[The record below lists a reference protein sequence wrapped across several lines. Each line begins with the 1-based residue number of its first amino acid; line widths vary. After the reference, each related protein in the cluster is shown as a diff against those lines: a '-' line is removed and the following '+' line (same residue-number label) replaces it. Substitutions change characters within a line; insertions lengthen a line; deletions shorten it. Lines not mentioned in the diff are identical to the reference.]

1 LPDKCGESL
10 AGRQKGKEKMQ
21 QEMNKSRLRQRLLE
35 QRGAL
40 SAAQREQY
48 SREAC
53 AHLLACERLMD
64 ADVILAYY
72 PFRDELDIL
81 PFLEEAMR
89 RGKEIWL
96 PRTIPTK
103 REMVP
108 YRYTGKQMLA
118 QGAYGIWEPDPT
130 KAKPADTGRLEAVL
144 VPGVGFDRRGGRLG
158 YGAGYYDRFLASL
171 GHRPFLLGVG
181 FSVQVVEQVPME
193 PHDILLDGVVS
204 EKGCWQT

>member
-1 LPDKCGESL
+1 ME
-10 AGRQKGKEKMQ
+10 
-21 QEMNKSRLRQRLLE
+21 QEMEKRQLRQRLLGR
-35 QRGAL
+35 RGAL
-40 SAAQREQY
+40 SAERREQC
-48 SREAC
+48 SRDAC
-53 AHLLACERLMD
+53 AHLLACERLMS

-96 PRTIPTK
+96 PRTIPEK
-103 REMVP
+103 REMIP
-108 YRYTGKQMLA
+108 CRYTGKQMLA

-130 KAKPADTGRLEAVL
+130 KAEAADIDRLDAVL

-158 YGAGYYDRFLASL
+158 YGGGYYDRFLAGL
-171 GHRPFLLGVG
+171 EHRPFLLGIG
-181 FSVQVVEQVPME
+181 FAVQIVERVPME

-204 EKGCWQT
+204 EAGCLQI